1 MEGMKDEGGVEHPLS
16 PSEEYLDA
24 YEAVLRQSCCPQV
37 FKLLTFMNIDAG
49 RMTGSYAG
57 TF

>member
-24 YEAVLRQSCCPQV
+24 ELLPSSIQAINIYE
-37 FKLLTFMNIDAG
+37 
-49 RMTGSYAG
+49 Y
-57 TF
+57 